1 MSCYDRF
8 VNYRI
13 SFLTSLTNKLVL
25 FCSGKPLA
33 DAEGAKK
40 LPIIELLTLNG
51 GLSYV
56 SIFNGRSIILK
67 QRK

>member
-1 MSCYDRF
+1 
-8 VNYRI
+8 
-13 SFLTSLTNKLVL
+13 VL

-40 LPIIELLTLNG
+40 MPIIDLLKSNG

-56 SIFNGRSIILK
+56 SIFNGGGIFFS